1 MRRDGDGRRR
11 WLDAYWE
18 EAHLVVEVDGLWPME
33 ATAWW
38 ADMRRGNDL
47 TPSGEWMLRFPAFVA
62 RAEPGV
68 VAAQIGAALRGGRIA
83 VP

>member
-1 MRRDGDGRRR
+1 M
-11 WLDAYWE
+11 
-18 EAHLVVEVDGLWPME
+18 VEVDGLWPME
-33 ATAWW
+33 AAARW

-47 TPSGEWMLRFPAFVA
+47 TTSGERMLRFPAFMA

-68 VAAQIGAALRGGRIA
+68 VAAQTRAALKGGGVA